1 MRNIIRYHGYRRI
14 TDEQESTQSAV
25 VLDAGEIRDLPMEDI
40 RMVLRGADELI
51 STGGRSMLAKILKG
65 SKDKTIF
72 KYKLNEC
79 PAYGYYQDMKLD
91 DISKCIDWMIKED
104 YLRIEYD
111 YRLPLLVFS
120 EKGWQIEKE
129 TFAQELYQR
138 MCLDVEEKKARVIF
152 EMKEV
157 NRQVVMCVLDK
168 IEKEGT
174 EEFLPYLEAWKM
186 LEVKKVAARI
196 AEVEKKISKRI

>member
-1 MRNIIRYHGYRRI
+1 MSKKVRRVP
-14 TDEQESTQSAV
+14 V
-25 VLDAGEIRDLPMEDI
+25 VLDTGEIKDLPQEDI
-40 RMVLRGADELI
+40 RMILRGADELI

-65 SKDKTIF
+65 SKDKKIF
-72 KYKLNEC
+72 EYKLNEC

-138 MCLDVEEKKARVIF
+138 MCLDVEEKKARVLF

-157 NRQVVMCVLDK
+157 NRQVVMFVLDK
-168 IEKEGT
+168 IEKDGT
-174 EEFLPYLEAWKM
+174 KEFLPYLEAWKM

-196 AEVEKKISKRI
+196 AEVENKISKRI

>member
-1 MRNIIRYHGYRRI
+1 MSKKVRRVP
-14 TDEQESTQSAV
+14 V
-25 VLDAGEIRDLPMEDI
+25 VLDAGEIKDLPQEDI
-40 RMVLRGADELI
+40 RMILRGADELI

-138 MCLDVEEKKARVIF
+138 MCLDVEEKKARVLF

-168 IEKEGT
+168 IEKDGT
-174 EEFLPYLEAWKM
+174 KEFLPYLEAWKM

>member
-1 MRNIIRYHGYRRI
+1 MSKKVRRVP
-14 TDEQESTQSAV
+14 V
-25 VLDAGEIRDLPMEDI
+25 VLDAGEIKDLPQEDI
-40 RMVLRGADELI
+40 QMILRGTDELI
-51 STGGRSMLAKILKG
+51 STGGRSMLAKMLKG
-65 SKDKTIF
+65 SKDKKIF
-72 KYKLNEC
+72 EYKLNEC

-111 YRLPLLVFS
+111 YRLPLLAFS

-168 IEKEGT
+168 IEKHGT
-174 EEFLPYLEAWKM
+174 KEFLPYLEAWKM

>member
-1 MRNIIRYHGYRRI
+1 MSKKVRRVP
-14 TDEQESTQSAV
+14 V
-25 VLDAGEIRDLPMEDI
+25 VLDAGEIKDLPQEDI
-40 RMVLRGADELI
+40 RMILRGADELI

-111 YRLPLLVFS
+111 YRLSLLVFS

-168 IEKEGT
+168 IEKDGT
-174 EEFLPYLEAWKM
+174 KEFLPYLEAWKM

>member
-1 MRNIIRYHGYRRI
+1 MSKKVRRVPVI
-14 TDEQESTQSAV
+14 
-25 VLDAGEIRDLPMEDI
+25 LDAGEIKDLPQGDI
-40 RMVLRGADELI
+40 QMILRGADELI

-65 SKDKTIF
+65 SKDKKIF
-72 KYKLNEC
+72 EYKLNEC

-91 DISKCIDWMIKED
+91 DISKCIDWMIKKD

-168 IEKEGT
+168 IEKDGT
-174 EEFLPYLEAWKM
+174 KEFLPYLEAWKM

-196 AEVEKKISKRI
+196 AEVENKISKRI

>member
-1 MRNIIRYHGYRRI
+1 MSKKVRRVP
-14 TDEQESTQSAV
+14 V
-25 VLDAGEIRDLPMEDI
+25 VLDAGEIKDLSQEDI
-40 RMVLRGADELI
+40 QMILRGADELI
-51 STGGRSMLAKILKG
+51 STGGRSMLAKMLKG
-65 SKDKTIF
+65 SKDKKIF
-72 KYKLNEC
+72 EYKLNEC

-138 MCLDVEEKKARVIF
+138 MCLDVEEKKARAIF

-168 IEKEGT
+168 IEKDGT
-174 EEFLPYLEAWKM
+174 KEFLPYLEAWKM

-196 AEVEKKISKRI
+196 IEVENKIAGKGM

>member
-1 MRNIIRYHGYRRI
+1 MSRKVHRVPVI
-14 TDEQESTQSAV
+14 
-25 VLDAGEIRDLPMEDI
+25 LDAGEIKDLPQEDI
-40 RMVLRGADELI
+40 RMILRGADELI

-65 SKDKTIF
+65 SKDKRIF
-72 KYKLNEC
+72 EYKLNEC

-91 DISKCIDWMIKED
+91 DISKCIDWMIKKD

-129 TFAQELYQR
+129 TFAQELYRR

-157 NRQVVMCVLDK
+157 NRQVVICVLDK

-196 AEVEKKISKRI
+196 SEVENKISKRI

>member
-1 MRNIIRYHGYRRI
+1 MSRKVRRVP
-14 TDEQESTQSAV
+14 V
-25 VLDAGEIRDLPMEDI
+25 VLDAGEIKDLPQEDI
-40 RMVLRGADELI
+40 RMILRGADELI

-65 SKDKTIF
+65 SKDKKIF
-72 KYKLNEC
+72 EYKLNEC

-91 DISKCIDWMIKED
+91 DISKCIDWMIKKD

-138 MCLDVEEKKARVIF
+138 MCLDVEEKKARVLF

-196 AEVEKKISKRI
+196 IEVENKIAGKGM

>member
-1 MRNIIRYHGYRRI
+1 MSKKVRRVPV
-14 TDEQESTQSAV
+14 S
-25 VLDAGEIRDLPMEDI
+25 LDAGEIKDLPQEDI
-40 RMVLRGADELI
+40 RMILRGADELI
-51 STGGRSMLAKILKG
+51 STGGRSMLAKLLKG
-65 SKDKTIF
+65 SKDKKIF
-72 KYKLNEC
+72 EYKLNEC

-91 DISKCIDWMIKED
+91 DISKCIDWMIKKD

-129 TFAQELYQR
+129 TFAQEIYQR
-138 MCLDVEEKKARVIF
+138 MCLDVKENKARVIF

-157 NRQVVMCVLDK
+157 NRQVVMRVLDK
-168 IEKEGT
+168 IEKDGT

-196 AEVEKKISKRI
+196 IEVENEIAGKGM

>member
-1 MRNIIRYHGYRRI
+1 MSKKVRRVP
-14 TDEQESTQSAV
+14 V
-25 VLDAGEIRDLPMEDI
+25 VLDAGEIKDLPQEDI
-40 RMVLRGADELI
+40 RMILRGADELI

-65 SKDKTIF
+65 SKDKKIF
-72 KYKLNEC
+72 EYKLNEC

-168 IEKEGT
+168 IEKDGT

>member
-1 MRNIIRYHGYRRI
+1 MSKKVRRVP
-14 TDEQESTQSAV
+14 V
-25 VLDAGEIRDLPMEDI
+25 VLDAGEIKDLPQEDI
-40 RMVLRGADELI
+40 RMILRGADELI

-65 SKDKTIF
+65 SKDKKIF
-72 KYKLNEC
+72 EYKLNEC

-138 MCLDVEEKKARVIF
+138 MCLDVEEKKARVLF

-168 IEKEGT
+168 IEKDGT
-174 EEFLPYLEAWKM
+174 KEFLPYLEAWKM

>member
-1 MRNIIRYHGYRRI
+1 MSKKVRRVPV
-14 TDEQESTQSAV
+14 S
-25 VLDAGEIRDLPMEDI
+25 LDAGEIKDLPQEDI
-40 RMVLRGADELI
+40 RMILRGADELI

-65 SKDKTIF
+65 SKDKKIF
-72 KYKLNEC
+72 EYKLNEC

-91 DISKCIDWMIKED
+91 DISKCIDWMIKKD

-129 TFAQELYQR
+129 TFAQEIYQR
-138 MCLDVEEKKARVIF
+138 MCLDVKENKARVIF

-157 NRQVVMCVLDK
+157 NRQVVMRVLDK
-168 IEKEGT
+168 IEKDGT

-196 AEVEKKISKRI
+196 AEVENKISRRI

>member
-1 MRNIIRYHGYRRI
+1 MSRKVRRVPV
-14 TDEQESTQSAV
+14 S
-25 VLDAGEIRDLPMEDI
+25 LDAGEIKDLPQEDI
-40 RMVLRGADELI
+40 RMILRGADELI

-65 SKDKTIF
+65 SKDKKIF
-72 KYKLNEC
+72 EYKLNEC

-91 DISKCIDWMIKED
+91 DISKCIDWMIMKD

>member
-1 MRNIIRYHGYRRI
+1 MSKKVRRVPV
-14 TDEQESTQSAV
+14 S
-25 VLDAGEIRDLPMEDI
+25 LDAGEIKDLQQEDI
-40 RMVLRGADELI
+40 RMILRGADELI

-65 SKDKTIF
+65 SKDKKIF
-72 KYKLNEC
+72 EYKLNEC

-91 DISKCIDWMIKED
+91 DISKCIDWMIKKD

-129 TFAQELYQR
+129 TFAQEIYQR
-138 MCLDVEEKKARVIF
+138 MCLDVKENKARVIF

-157 NRQVVMCVLDK
+157 NRQVVMRVLDK
-168 IEKEGT
+168 IEKDGT

-196 AEVEKKISKRI
+196 IEVENEIAGKGM

>member
-1 MRNIIRYHGYRRI
+1 MSKKVRRVP
-14 TDEQESTQSAV
+14 V
-25 VLDAGEIRDLPMEDI
+25 VLDAGEIKDLPQEDI
-40 RMVLRGADELI
+40 RMILRGADELI

-65 SKDKTIF
+65 SKDKKIF
-72 KYKLNEC
+72 EYKLNEC

-152 EMKEV
+152 EMKEG

-168 IEKEGT
+168 IENDGT

>member
-1 MRNIIRYHGYRRI
+1 MSKKVRRVPVI
-14 TDEQESTQSAV
+14 F
-25 VLDAGEIRDLPMEDI
+25 DAGEIKDLPQEDI
-40 RMVLRGADELI
+40 QMILRGADELI

-65 SKDKTIF
+65 SKDKKLF
-72 KYKLNEC
+72 EYKLNEC

-91 DISKCIDWMIKED
+91 DISKCIDWMIKKD

-138 MCLDVEEKKARVIF
+138 MCLDVKEKKARVIF

-168 IEKEGT
+168 IEKDGT
-174 EEFLPYLEAWKM
+174 KEFLSYLEAWKM

-196 AEVEKKISKRI
+196 IEVENKIAGKDM

>member
-1 MRNIIRYHGYRRI
+1 MSKKVRRVP
-14 TDEQESTQSAV
+14 V
-25 VLDAGEIRDLPMEDI
+25 VLDAGEIKDLPQEDI
-40 RMVLRGADELI
+40 RMILRGADELI

-157 NRQVVMCVLDK
+157 NRQVAMCVLDK
-168 IEKEGT
+168 IEKDGT
-174 EEFLPYLEAWKM
+174 KEFLPYLEAWKM

>member
-1 MRNIIRYHGYRRI
+1 MSKKVRRVPVI
-14 TDEQESTQSAV
+14 
-25 VLDAGEIRDLPMEDI
+25 LDAGEIKDLPQEDI
-40 RMVLRGADELI
+40 QMILRGADELI
-51 STGGRSMLAKILKG
+51 STGGRSMLAKMLKG
-65 SKDKTIF
+65 SKDKKIF
-72 KYKLNEC
+72 EYKLNEC
-79 PAYGYYQDMKLD
+79 TAYGYYQDMKLD

-168 IEKEGT
+168 IEKDGT
-174 EEFLPYLEAWKM
+174 KEFLPYLEAWKM

-196 AEVEKKISKRI
+196 IEVENKIAGKGMWRLK

>member
-1 MRNIIRYHGYRRI
+1 MSKKVRRVPI
-14 TDEQESTQSAV
+14 
-25 VLDAGEIRDLPMEDI
+25 VLDAGEIKDLPQEDI
-40 RMVLRGADELI
+40 RMILRGADELI

-168 IEKEGT
+168 IEKDGT
-174 EEFLPYLEAWKM
+174 KEFLPYLEAWKM

>member
-1 MRNIIRYHGYRRI
+1 MSKKVRRVP
-14 TDEQESTQSAV
+14 V
-25 VLDAGEIRDLPMEDI
+25 VLDVGEIKDLPQEDI
-40 RMVLRGADELI
+40 QMILRGTDKLI

-65 SKDKTIF
+65 SKDKKIF
-72 KYKLNEC
+72 EYKLNEC

-91 DISKCIDWMIKED
+91 DISKCIDWMIKKD

-168 IEKEGT
+168 IEKDGT
-174 EEFLPYLEAWKM
+174 KEFLPYLEAWKM

>member
-1 MRNIIRYHGYRRI
+1 MSKKVRRVPVI
-14 TDEQESTQSAV
+14 
-25 VLDAGEIRDLPMEDI
+25 LDAGEIKDLPQEDI
-40 RMVLRGADELI
+40 RMILRGADELI

-168 IEKEGT
+168 IEKDGT
-174 EEFLPYLEAWKM
+174 KEFLPYLEAWKM

-196 AEVEKKISKRI
+196 AEVENKISKRI

>member
-1 MRNIIRYHGYRRI
+1 
-14 TDEQESTQSAV
+14 
-25 VLDAGEIRDLPMEDI
+25 
-40 RMVLRGADELI
+40 
-51 STGGRSMLAKILKG
+51 
-65 SKDKTIF
+65 
-72 KYKLNEC
+72 
-79 PAYGYYQDMKLD
+79 MKLD

-138 MCLDVEEKKARVIF
+138 MCLDVEEKKARVLF

-174 EEFLPYLEAWKM
+174 EEFLPYLEVWKM

>member
-1 MRNIIRYHGYRRI
+1 MSKKVRRVP
-14 TDEQESTQSAV
+14 V
-25 VLDAGEIRDLPMEDI
+25 VLDAGEIKDLPQEDI
-40 RMVLRGADELI
+40 RMILRGADELI

-138 MCLDVEEKKARVIF
+138 MCLDVEEKKARVLF

-174 EEFLPYLEAWKM
+174 EEFLPYLEVWKM

>member
-1 MRNIIRYHGYRRI
+1 MSKKVRRVP
-14 TDEQESTQSAV
+14 V
-25 VLDAGEIRDLPMEDI
+25 VLDAGEIKDLPQEDI
-40 RMVLRGADELI
+40 QMILRGADELI
-51 STGGRSMLAKILKG
+51 STGGRSMLAKMLKG
-65 SKDKTIF
+65 SKDKKIF
-72 KYKLNEC
+72 EYKLNEC

-91 DISKCIDWMIKED
+91 DISKCIDWMIKKD

-129 TFAQELYQR
+129 TFAQELYRR
-138 MCLDVEEKKARVIF
+138 MCLDVKENKARVIF

-168 IEKEGT
+168 IEKDGT

-196 AEVEKKISKRI
+196 IEVENKIAGKGM

>member
-1 MRNIIRYHGYRRI
+1 MSRKVRRVPV
-14 TDEQESTQSAV
+14 S
-25 VLDAGEIRDLPMEDI
+25 LDAGEIKDLPQEDI
-40 RMVLRGADELI
+40 RMILRGADKLI

-65 SKDKTIF
+65 SKDKKIF
-72 KYKLNEC
+72 EYKLNEC

-168 IEKEGT
+168 IEKDGT
-174 EEFLPYLEAWKM
+174 KEFLPYLEAWKM
-186 LEVKKVAARI
+186 LEVKKIAARI

>member
-1 MRNIIRYHGYRRI
+1 MSKKVRRVP
-14 TDEQESTQSAV
+14 V
-25 VLDAGEIRDLPMEDI
+25 VLDAGEIKDLPLEDI
-40 RMVLRGADELI
+40 RMILRGADELI

-120 EKGWQIEKE
+120 EKGWKIEKE

-138 MCLDVEEKKARVIF
+138 MCLDVEEKKARVLF

-168 IEKEGT
+168 IEKDGT
-174 EEFLPYLEAWKM
+174 KEFLPYLEAWKM

-196 AEVEKKISKRI
+196 AEVENKISKRI

>member
-1 MRNIIRYHGYRRI
+1 MSKKVRRVL
-14 TDEQESTQSAV
+14 V
-25 VLDAGEIRDLPMEDI
+25 VLDAGEIKDLPQEDI
-40 RMVLRGADELI
+40 RMILRGADELI

-138 MCLDVEEKKARVIF
+138 MCLDVEEKKARVLF

-168 IEKEGT
+168 IEKDGT
-174 EEFLPYLEAWKM
+174 KEFLPYLEAWKM

>member
-1 MRNIIRYHGYRRI
+1 MSRKVRRVPV
-14 TDEQESTQSAV
+14 S
-25 VLDAGEIRDLPMEDI
+25 LDAGEIKDLPQEDI
-40 RMVLRGADELI
+40 RMILRGADELI

-65 SKDKTIF
+65 SKDKKIF
-72 KYKLNEC
+72 EYKLNEC

-91 DISKCIDWMIKED
+91 DISKCIDWMIKKD

-168 IEKEGT
+168 IEKDGT
-174 EEFLPYLEAWKM
+174 KEFLPYLEAWKM

>member
-1 MRNIIRYHGYRRI
+1 MSKKVRRVP
-14 TDEQESTQSAV
+14 V
-25 VLDAGEIRDLPMEDI
+25 VLDAGEIKDLPLEDI
-40 RMVLRGADELI
+40 QMILRGADELI

-65 SKDKTIF
+65 SKDKKIF
-72 KYKLNEC
+72 EYKLNEC

-91 DISKCIDWMIKED
+91 DISKCIDWMIKKD

-138 MCLDVEEKKARVIF
+138 MCLDVEEKKARVLF

-168 IEKEGT
+168 IEKDGT

>member
-1 MRNIIRYHGYRRI
+1 MSRRVNRI
-14 TDEQESTQSAV
+14 PV
-25 VLDAGEIRDLPMEDI
+25 VLDTGNVKELSPEDI
-40 RMVLRGADELI
+40 KMILRAADMCI
-51 STGGRSMLAKILKG
+51 MKAGRNMLAKILKG
-65 SKDKTIF
+65 SKDK
-72 KYKLNEC
+72 KVLELKLNEC

-91 DISKCIDWMIKED
+91 DISKCIDWMIKKD

>member
-1 MRNIIRYHGYRRI
+1 MSKKVRRVPVI
-14 TDEQESTQSAV
+14 
-25 VLDAGEIRDLPMEDI
+25 LDAGEIKDLPQEDI
-40 RMVLRGADELI
+40 QMILRGADELI

-65 SKDKTIF
+65 SKDKKIF
-72 KYKLNEC
+72 EYKLNEC

-91 DISKCIDWMIKED
+91 DISKCIDWMIKKD

-129 TFAQELYQR
+129 TFAQELYRR
-138 MCLDVEEKKARVIF
+138 MCLDVKENKARVIF

-168 IEKEGT
+168 IEKDGT
-174 EEFLPYLEAWKM
+174 KEFLSYLEAWKM

-196 AEVEKKISKRI
+196 IEVENEIAGKDM

>member
-1 MRNIIRYHGYRRI
+1 MSKKVRRVPV
-14 TDEQESTQSAV
+14 S
-25 VLDAGEIRDLPMEDI
+25 LDAGEIKDLPQEDI
-40 RMVLRGADELI
+40 QMILRGADELI

-65 SKDKTIF
+65 SKDKKIF
-72 KYKLNEC
+72 EYKLNEC

-91 DISKCIDWMIKED
+91 DISKCIDWMIKKD

-129 TFAQELYQR
+129 TFAQEIYQR
-138 MCLDVEEKKARVIF
+138 MCLDVKENKARVIF

-157 NRQVVMCVLDK
+157 NRQVVMRVLDK
-168 IEKEGT
+168 IEKDGT
-174 EEFLPYLEAWKM
+174 EEFLTCLEAWKLM
-186 LEVKKVAARI
+186 EVKKVAVRI
-196 AEVEKKISKRI
+196 AEVENTIKNREKLSE

>member
-1 MRNIIRYHGYRRI
+1 MSRKVRRVP
-14 TDEQESTQSAV
+14 V
-25 VLDAGEIRDLPMEDI
+25 VLDTGEIKDLPQEDI
-40 RMVLRGADELI
+40 RMILRGADELI

-65 SKDKTIF
+65 SKDKKIF
-72 KYKLNEC
+72 EYKLNEC
-79 PAYGYYQDMKLD
+79 PAYRYYQDMKLD

-138 MCLDVEEKKARVIF
+138 MCLDVEEKKARVLF

-168 IEKEGT
+168 IEKDGT
-174 EEFLPYLEAWKM
+174 KEFLPYLEAWKM

-196 AEVEKKISKRI
+196 AEVENKISKRI

>member
-1 MRNIIRYHGYRRI
+1 MSKKVRRVP
-14 TDEQESTQSAV
+14 V
-25 VLDAGEIRDLPMEDI
+25 VLDAGEIKDLPQEDI
-40 RMVLRGADELI
+40 RMILRGADELI
-51 STGGRSMLAKILKG
+51 LTGGRSMLAKILKG